1 MLVGLGGAIYYLSKP
16 PPPVSSILEQDKI
29 DQVYRQDDMTD
40 EFGNIVDRAEVEGEE
55 AIEQMFAKIEAK
67 DEVFLGLID
76 KKLASLN

>member
-1 MLVGLGGAIYYLSKP
+1 M
-16 PPPVSSILEQDKI
+16 SSILEQDKI

-76 KKLASLN
+76 KKLASLNEQLT